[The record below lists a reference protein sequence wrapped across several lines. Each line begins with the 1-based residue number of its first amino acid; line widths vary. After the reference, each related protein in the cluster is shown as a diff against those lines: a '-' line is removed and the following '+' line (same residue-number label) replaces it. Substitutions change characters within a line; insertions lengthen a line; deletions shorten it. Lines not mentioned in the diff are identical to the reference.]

1 MDNSTNTGK
10 RIMIL
15 LIGLLLLA
23 GIIFIIIGV
32 VIPRQK
38 YQKAMGLLSVGE
50 YDEAYAML
58 AELGKDEIITG
69 SINERADALLEAG
82 DGDGAY
88 ALLAELTD
96 EESRTK
102 RMEIKR
108 QQIRDTQ
115 EGRYFTLGRYEQD
128 NKMGNGPEPIQWMV
142 LARDGDRVLVISRY
156 ILDCVRYDEEYRRVT
171 WETCTLR
178 AWLNGEFLDSA
189 FDADEQLLIPTTHVT
204 ADPNPDFD
212 VDPGEDTED
221 KLFLLSIPEAE
232 VYFHPDPYVVPRV
245 GINAEERLKQGAKYE
260 ANPSTLYCKT
270 TAYAAARG
278 NIPRDGAFKG
288 AADWWLRA
296 PGMRASSA
304 ATADTYGLFDTWG
317 HLVNCDGGTCLPGI
331 RPVMWIDL
339 GT

>member
-1 MDNSTNTGK
+1 MRGRKT
-10 RIMIL
+10 RIISL
-15 LIGLLLLA
+15 LVLLLLA
-23 GIIFIIIGV
+23 GLVPTLIGV

-38 YQKAMGLLSVGE
+38 YQKAMGLLSDGE
-50 YDEAYAML
+50 YDAAYAML
-58 AELGKDEIITG
+58 SALEKNEIITG

-82 DGDGAY
+82 DADGAY

-96 EESRTK
+96 EESRTR

-115 EGRYFTLGRYEQD
+115 EGKYFTLGRYEQD
-128 NKMGNGPEPIQWMV
+128 NKPGTGPEPIQWMV
-142 LARDGDRVLVISRY
+142 LDREGDRVLVISRY
-156 ILDCVRYDEEYRRVT
+156 VLDCVRYDEEYRRVT

-178 AWLNGEFLDSA
+178 AWLNGEFLDSV
-189 FDADEQLLIPTTHVT
+189 FDADELLLIRTTHVT

-232 VYFHPDPYVVPRV
+232 AYFHPDPYMLPHPGFNTQEMYKAV
-245 GINAEERLKQGAKYE
+245 AKYE
-260 ANPSTLYCKT
+260 AKPSTLYCKP
-270 TAYAAARG
+270 TAYAAVRG
-278 NIPRDGAFKG
+278 GIQGKIAGHG
-288 AADWWLRA
+288 AACWWLRA

-304 ATADTYGLFDTWG
+304 AYADHFGLIDTWG
-317 HLVNCDGGTCLPGI
+317 ALVNCDGGTTIPGV
-331 RPVMWIDL
+331 RPAMWIDL

>member
-1 MDNSTNTGK
+1 MRKMRSSR
-10 RIMIL
+10 RIMIAL
-15 LIGLLLLA
+15 LILLLPT
-23 GIIFIIIGV
+23 GIVLLLTGV
-32 VIPRQK
+32 IIPRQK

-50 YDEAYAML
+50 YDEAYGML

-82 DGDGAY
+82 DADGAY

-96 EESRTK
+96 EESRER

-115 EGRYFTLGRYEQD
+115 EGKYFTLGRYEQD

-156 ILDCVRYDEEYRRVT
+156 ILDCLRYDEEYRRVT

-178 AWLNGEFLDSA
+178 TWLNGEFLDSA

-221 KLFLLSIPEAE
+221 KLFLLSIPEAVE
-232 VYFHPDPYVVPRV
+232 YLHLDPHTIPNNASIKVV
-245 GINAEERLKQGAKYE
+245 EQYERKH
-260 ANPSTLYCKT
+260 STIVCRPT
-270 TAYAAARG
+270 VYAAAHSG
-278 NIPRDGAFKG
+278 DPSDNDIGC
-288 AADWWLRA
+288 WLRG
-296 PGMRASSA
+296 PGLRASSA
-304 ATADTYGLFDTWG
+304 AMTGNFGTVDTWG
-317 HLVNCDGGTCLPGI
+317 KVVNCDGGTFIPGV

>member
-1 MDNSTNTGK
+1 MRGRKT
-10 RIMIL
+10 RIIPVL
-15 LIGLLLLA
+15 VLLLLA
-23 GIIFIIIGV
+23 GIVPILIGV

-38 YQKAMGLLSVGE
+38 YQKAMGLLSDGE
-50 YDEAYAML
+50 YDAAYAML
-58 AELGKDEIITG
+58 SELGKDEFIAG

-82 DGDGAY
+82 DADAAY
-88 ALLAELTD
+88 ALLAGLTD
-96 EESRTK
+96 EASRTK

-115 EGRYFTLGRYEQD
+115 EGKYFTLGSYEQD
-128 NKMGNGPEPIQWMV
+128 NKTENGTEPIQWIV

-171 WETCTLR
+171 WKTCTLR

-204 ADPNPDFD
+204 ADPNPKFD

-232 VYFHPDPYVVPRV
+232 AYFHPDPYVIPLANTGDYKLVEKV
-245 GINAEERLKQGAKYE
+245 LAKYE
-260 ANPSTLYCKT
+260 ANPSTLYCKP

-278 NIPRDGAFKG
+278 NVPREGTFKG
-288 AADWWLRA
+288 AANWWLRA

-304 ATADTYGLFDTWG
+304 AYADTYGLFDIWG
-317 HLVNCDGGTCLPGI
+317 KVVNCDGATWLPGI
-331 RPVMWIDL
+331 RPAMWIDL
-339 GT
+339 GA

>member
-1 MDNSTNTGK
+1 MRGRKTRIIPVLALMLFVGIVPILTG
-10 RIMIL
+10 I
-15 LIGLLLLA
+15 
-23 GIIFIIIGV
+23 

-50 YDEAYAML
+50 FDEAYGML

-82 DGDGAY
+82 DADGAY

-96 EESRTK
+96 EESRER

-108 QQIRDTQ
+108 QQIRNTQ
-115 EGRYFTLGRYEQD
+115 EGKYFTLGRYEQD
-128 NKMGNGPEPIQWMV
+128 NKPENGPEPIEWMV
-142 LARDGDRVLVISRY
+142 LDREGDRVLVISRY

-171 WETCTLR
+171 WKTCTLR

-204 ADPNPDFD
+204 ADPNPRFD

-232 VYFHPDPYVVPRV
+232 AYFHPDPYVLPLANTGDYKLVKKV
-245 GINAEERLKQGAKYE
+245 LAKYE
-260 ANPSTLYCKT
+260 ANPSTLYCKS

-278 NIPRDGAFKG
+278 NIPRGGAFKG
-288 AADWWLRA
+288 AASWWLRA

-304 ATADTYGLFDTWG
+304 ATADPYGLFDTWG
-317 HLVNCDGGTCLPGI
+317 HLSLVEIL
-331 RPVMWIDL
+331 VEW
-339 GT
+339 

>member
-1 MDNSTNTGK
+1 MRGRKT
-10 RIMIL
+10 RIIPVL
-15 LIGLLLLA
+15 VLLLLA
-23 GIIFIIIGV
+23 GIVPILIGV
-32 VIPRQK
+32 VIPRLK
-38 YQKAMGLLSVGE
+38 YQKAMGLLSDGE
-50 YDEAYAML
+50 YDAAYAML
-58 AELGKDEIITG
+58 SELGKDEFIAG

-82 DGDGAY
+82 DADAAY
-88 ALLAELTD
+88 ALLAGLTD
-96 EESRTK
+96 EASRTK

-128 NKMGNGPEPIQWMV
+128 KKTENGPEPIEWMV

-204 ADPNPDFD
+204 ADPNPGFD

-232 VYFHPDPYVVPRV
+232 AYFHPDPYMIPHPGFNTQEMYKAV
-245 GINAEERLKQGAKYE
+245 AKYE
-260 ANPSTLYCKT
+260 AKPSTLYCKP

-278 NIPRDGAFKG
+278 RISQSGAGHG
-288 AADWWLRA
+288 AASWWLRT

-304 ATADTYGLFDTWG
+304 ALADHFGLFDTWG
-317 HLVNCDGGTCLPGI
+317 DLVNCDGGTTIPGV
-331 RPVMWIDL
+331 RPAMWIDL
-339 GT
+339 EN

>member
-1 MDNSTNTGK
+1 MRAKKT
-10 RIMIL
+10 RIISVLVIL
-15 LIGLLLLA
+15 LLV
-23 GIIFIIIGV
+23 GIVPILIGV
-32 VIPRQK
+32 VIPLQK
-38 YQKAMGLLSVGE
+38 YQKAMGFLSAGE
-50 YDEAYAML
+50 YDEAYTIL
-58 AELGKDEIITG
+58 SELGKDEIITG
-69 SINERADALLEAG
+69 SINERADALWDAG
-82 DGDGAY
+82 DADGAY

-96 EESRTK
+96 EASRER

-115 EGRYFTLGRYEQD
+115 EGKYFTLGRYEQD
-128 NKMGNGPEPIQWMV
+128 NKTENGPEPIEWKV

-156 ILDCVRYDEEYRRVT
+156 LLDCVRYDEEYRRVT

-178 AWLNGEFLDSA
+178 AWLNGEFLNAA
-189 FDADEQLLIPTTHVT
+189 FDPEEQLLIPTTHVT

-232 VYFHPDPYVVPRV
+232 AYFHPDPYVIPRGV
-245 GINAEERLKQGAKYE
+245 SSKLYEKELAKYE
-260 ANPSTLYCKT
+260 ANPSTLYCKP

-278 NIPRDGAFKG
+278 NVPRVDVFKG
-288 AADWWLRA
+288 ATSWWLRA

-304 ATADTYGLFDTWG
+304 ALANSYGLFDPWG
-317 HLVNCDGGTCLPGI
+317 ALVNCDGSSYLYGV

>member
-1 MDNSTNTGK
+1 MKDGKTG
-10 RIMIL
+10 RR
-15 LIGLLLLA
+15 LLLPAAVFAGLA
-23 GIIFIIIGV
+23 AAALLV
-32 VIPRQK
+32 TLVLIPGLRLDR
-38 YQKAMGLLSVGE
+38 AMTLLEAEEYETAYGL
-50 YDEAYAML
+50 L

-82 DGDGAY
+82 DADSAY
-88 ALLAELTD
+88 VLLAELTD
-96 EESRTK
+96 EASRNK
-102 RMEIKR
+102 RMGIKR

-128 NKMGNGPEPIQWMV
+128 NKPENGPEPIQWMV

-189 FDADEQLLIPTTHVT
+189 FDADEQLLIPTTHIT

-288 AADWWLRA
+288 AADWWLRT

-317 HLVNCDGGTCLPGI
+317 HLVSCDGGTCLPGI

>member
-1 MDNSTNTGK
+1 MKMHAYK
-10 RIMIL
+10 RILIAL
-15 LIGLLLLA
+15 LLLLLA
-23 GIIFIIIGV
+23 GIVPILTGV

-38 YQKAMGLLSVGE
+38 TQKAMELLSEGE
-50 YDEAYAML
+50 YNEAYAML
-58 AELGKDEIITG
+58 TELGKNDIIIA
-69 SINERADALLEAG
+69 SVNERADALLEAG
-82 DGDGAY
+82 EADAAY

-96 EESRTK
+96 EASRTK

-128 NKMGNGPEPIQWMV
+128 KKPENGPEPIEWKV

-178 AWLNGEFLDSA
+178 AWLNGEFLGSA
-189 FDADEQLLIPTTHVT
+189 FDAEEQLLIPTTHVT

-232 VYFHPDPYVVPRV
+232 AYFHPDPYVVPRV
-245 GINAEERLKQGAKYE
+245 GIDAEERQKQGAKFE
-260 ANPSTLYCKT
+260 ANPSTLYCKA
-270 TAYAAARG
+270 TAYAAAQG
-278 NIPRDGAFKG
+278 NIPRGGVFKG

-304 ATADTYGLFDTWG
+304 ATADVYGLFDTWG
-317 HLVNCDGGTCLPGI
+317 SVVNCDGLSTI
-331 RPVMWIDL
+331 RGVRPAMWIDL
-339 GT
+339 GA

>member
-1 MDNSTNTGK
+1 MDKSRNTRK

-23 GIIFIIIGV
+23 GIIFIIVGV

-38 YQKAMGLLSVGE
+38 YQEAMGLLANGE
-50 YDEAYAML
+50 YDAAYGML
-58 AELGKDEIITG
+58 AELGKGEIVTG

-82 DGDGAY
+82 DGDSAY

-115 EGRYFTLGRYEQD
+115 EGKYFTLGRYEQD
-128 NKMGNGPEPIQWMV
+128 NKPENGPEPIEWMV

-171 WETCTLR
+171 WKTCTLR

-189 FDADEQLLIPTTHVT
+189 FDAEEQLLIPTTHVT
-204 ADPNPDFD
+204 ADPNPKFD

-232 VYFHPDPYVVPRV
+232 VYFHPDPCTIPPV
-245 GINAEERLKQGAKYE
+245 YE
-260 ANPSTLYCKT
+260 SVKPWEKIIQQYQANPSTLYCKP

-278 NIPRDGAFKG
+278 NIPRGGVFKG
-288 AADWWLRA
+288 ATSWWLRA

-304 ATADTYGLFDTWG
+304 ALADSYGLVAPWG
-317 HLVNCDGGTCLPGI
+317 ALVNCDGVTRLPGV
-331 RPVMWIDL
+331 RPAMWIDL

>member
-1 MDNSTNTGK
+1 MRTNLHK
-10 RIMIL
+10 RIMIAL
-15 LIGLLLLA
+15 LVLLLLT
-23 GIIFIIIGV
+23 GIVFIMVGV

-38 YQKAMGLLSVGE
+38 TKKAMELLSVGE
-50 YDEAYAML
+50 YDEAYGML
-58 AELGKDEIITG
+58 TELGKDEIITG

-82 DGDGAY
+82 DADGAY

-96 EESRTK
+96 EASRER

-108 QQIRDTQ
+108 QQIRNTQ
-115 EGRYFTLGRYEQD
+115 EGKYFTLGRYEQD
-128 NKMGNGPEPIQWMV
+128 NKRENGPEPIEWKV

-178 AWLNGEFLDSA
+178 AWLNGEFLNAA
-189 FDADEQLLIPTTHVT
+189 FDPEEQLLIPTTHVT
-204 ADPNPDFD
+204 ADPNPDFA

-232 VYFHPDPYVVPRV
+232 AYFHPDPYVIPLANTGDFKLVEKV
-245 GINAEERLKQGAKYE
+245 LAKYE
-260 ANPSTLYCKT
+260 ANPSTLYCKP

-278 NIPRDGAFKG
+278 NIPRGGVFKG
-288 AADWWLRA
+288 AAQWWLRA

-304 ATADTYGLFDTWG
+304 ATADSYGLFDTWG
-317 HLVNCDGGTCLPGI
+317 SVVNCDGLSTIRGV

>member
-1 MDNSTNTGK
+1 MRTKMYK
-10 RIMIL
+10 RSLIAL
-15 LIGLLLLA
+15 LVLLLLT
-23 GIIFIIIGV
+23 GIVFIMVGV
-32 VIPRQK
+32 VIPWQK
-38 YQKAMGLLSVGE
+38 TQKAMGLLSVGE
-50 YDEAYAML
+50 YDEAYAIL
-58 AELGKDEIITG
+58 AELGKDDIIIA

-82 DGDGAY
+82 EADGAY

-96 EESRTK
+96 EASRER

-128 NKMGNGPEPIQWMV
+128 NKPENGPEPIEWKV
-142 LARDGDRVLVISRY
+142 LAWDGDRVLVISRY
-156 ILDCVRYDEEYRRVT
+156 LLDCVRYDEEYRRVT

-178 AWLNGEFLDSA
+178 AWLNGEFLNAA
-189 FDADEQLLIPTTHVT
+189 FDPEEQLLIPTTHVT
-204 ADPNPDFD
+204 ADPNPKFD

-232 VYFHPDPYVVPRV
+232 AYFHPDPCTIPPV
-245 GINAEERLKQGAKYE
+245 YE
-260 ANPSTLYCKT
+260 SVKPWEKIIQQYQANPSTLYCKP

-278 NIPRDGAFKG
+278 NVPRGGAFKG

-304 ATADTYGLFDTWG
+304 ALANSYGLFDPWG
-317 HLVNCDGGTCLPGI
+317 KVVNCDGATCLPGI
-331 RPVMWIDL
+331 RPAMWIDL

>member
-1 MDNSTNTGK
+1 MRKMRSSR
-10 RIMIL
+10 RIMIAL
-15 LIGLLLLA
+15 LILLLPT
-23 GIIFIIIGV
+23 GIVLLLTGV

-38 YQKAMGLLSVGE
+38 TQKAMELLSEGE
-50 YDEAYAML
+50 YAEACAIL
-58 AELGKDEIITG
+58 AELGKDEIIIG
-69 SINERADALLEAG
+69 SIHARADALLEAG
-82 DGDGAY
+82 DADGAY

-96 EESRTK
+96 EGSREK

-115 EGRYFTLGRYEQD
+115 EGKYFTLGRYEQD
-128 NKMGNGPEPIQWMV
+128 NKPGNGPEPIQWMV

-204 ADPNPDFD
+204 ADPNPDFA

-232 VYFHPDPYVVPRV
+232 VYFHPDPYVFPHVV
-245 GINAEERLKQGAKYE
+245 YDTNEMYKKVAKYE
-260 ANPSTLYCKT
+260 AKPSTLYCKP

-278 NIPRDGAFKG
+278 NISQEGAGHG
-288 AADWWLRA
+288 AACWWLRS

-304 ATADTYGLFDTWG
+304 ACADHFGLFDTWG
-317 HLVNCDGGTCLPGI
+317 VLVNCDNGTTIPGV

>member
-1 MDNSTNTGK
+1 MK
-10 RIMIL
+10 RNLHKRSLIAL
-15 LIGLLLLA
+15 LVLLLLA
-23 GIIFIIIGV
+23 GIVFIMVGV

-38 YQKAMGLLSVGE
+38 TQKAMELLSVGE
-50 YDEAYAML
+50 YDEAYVML
-58 AELGKDEIITG
+58 SELGKDEIITG

-96 EESRTK
+96 EESRER

-108 QQIRDTQ
+108 QQIRNTQ
-115 EGRYFTLGRYEQD
+115 EGKYFTLGRYEQD
-128 NKMGNGPEPIQWMV
+128 NKRENGPEPIEWMV

-189 FDADEQLLIPTTHVT
+189 FDAEEQLLIPTTHVT

-232 VYFHPDPYVVPRV
+232 AYFHPDPCTIPPP
-245 GINAEERLKQGAKYE
+245 IESAKPWEKIIQKYE
-260 ANPSTLYCKT
+260 ANPSTLYCKP

-278 NIPRDGAFKG
+278 NVPRGGAFKG

-304 ATADTYGLFDTWG
+304 ATADPYGLFDTWG
-317 HLVNCDGGTCLPGI
+317 HLVNCDGGTRLPGV
-331 RPVMWIDL
+331 RPAMWIDL
-339 GT
+339 GA

>member
-1 MDNSTNTGK
+1 MRKGPYR
-10 RIMIL
+10 RIVIVL
-15 LIGLLLLA
+15 PILLLA
-23 GIIFIIIGV
+23 ALVPIVTGV
-32 VIPRQK
+32 IIPRQK
-38 YQKAMGLLSVGE
+38 YQKAMGLLSDGE
-50 YDEAYAML
+50 YAEAYGML
-58 AELGKDEIITG
+58 AELGKDEIVAG
-69 SINERADALLEAG
+69 SINARADALLEAG
-82 DGDGAY
+82 DGDAAY

-96 EESRTK
+96 EGSRTR

-115 EGRYFTLGRYEQD
+115 EGKYFTFGRYEKD
-128 NKMGNGPEPIQWMV
+128 NKTENGPEPIEWMV

-171 WETCTLR
+171 WKTCTLR

-204 ADPNPDFD
+204 ADPNPRFD

-232 VYFHPDPYVVPRV
+232 AYFHPDPYVLPLANTGDYKLVKKV
-245 GINAEERLKQGAKYE
+245 LAKYE
-260 ANPSTLYCKT
+260 ANPSTLYCKS

-278 NIPRDGAFKG
+278 NIPRGGAFKG
-288 AADWWLRA
+288 AASWWLRA

-317 HLVNCDGGTCLPGI
+317 HLVNCDGGTRLPGV
-331 RPVMWIDL
+331 RPAMWIDL

>member
-1 MDNSTNTGK
+1 MREK
-10 RIMIL
+10 RTRIISL
-15 LIGLLLLA
+15 LALLLLV
-23 GIIFIIIGV
+23 GIVPILIGV

-38 YQKAMGLLSVGE
+38 YQKAMGLLSDGE
-50 YDEAYAML
+50 YSEAYAML
-58 AELGKDEIITG
+58 AELGKNGIITG
-69 SINERADALLEAG
+69 IINERADALLEAG
-82 DGDGAY
+82 EADAAY
-88 ALLAELTD
+88 ALLAGLTD
-96 EESRTK
+96 EASRTK

-115 EGRYFTLGRYEQD
+115 EGKYFTLGLYEQD
-128 NKMGNGPEPIQWMV
+128 NKRETGPEPIEWMV

-156 ILDCVRYDEEYRRVT
+156 ILDSIRYDEEYRRVT

-178 AWLNGEFLDSA
+178 AWLNGEFLYSA
-189 FDADEQLLIPTTHVT
+189 FDPDEQLLIRMTHVT

-212 VDPGEDTED
+212 VDPGADTED

-232 VYFHPDPYVVPRV
+232 AYFHPDPYVFPRGV
-245 GINAEERLKQGAKYE
+245 STKLYEKELAKYE
-260 ANPSTLYCKT
+260 AKPSTLYCKT

-278 NIPRDGAFKG
+278 NIPRGGVFKG
-288 AADWWLRA
+288 AANWWLRA

-304 ATADTYGLFDTWG
+304 ALADPYGLFDTWG
-317 HLVNCDGGTCLPGI
+317 AVVNCDGSSYLYGV

>member
-1 MDNSTNTGK
+1 MRGRKT
-10 RIMIL
+10 RIIPVL
-15 LIGLLLLA
+15 VLLLLA
-23 GIIFIIIGV
+23 GIVPILIGV

-38 YQKAMGLLSVGE
+38 YQKAMGLLSDGE
-50 YDEAYAML
+50 YDAAYAML
-58 AELGKDEIITG
+58 SELGKDEFIAG

-82 DGDGAY
+82 DADAAY
-88 ALLAELTD
+88 ALLAGLTD
-96 EESRTK
+96 EASRTK

-115 EGRYFTLGRYEQD
+115 EGKYFTLGSYEQD
-128 NKMGNGPEPIQWMV
+128 NKTENGTEPIQWIV

-189 FDADEQLLIPTTHVT
+189 FDAEEQLLIPTTHVK

-232 VYFHPDPYVVPRV
+232 AYFHPDPYVFPLVNT
-245 GINAEERLKQGAKYE
+245 GDYKLIEKTLAKYE
-260 ANPSTLYCKT
+260 SNPSTLYCKP

-278 NIPRDGAFKG
+278 NIPRGGAFKG

-296 PGMRASSA
+296 PGMRVSSA
-304 ATADTYGLFDTWG
+304 ATADPYGFDIWG
-317 HLVNCDGGTCLPGI
+317 HLVNCDGGTRLPGV
-331 RPVMWIDL
+331 RPAMWIDL